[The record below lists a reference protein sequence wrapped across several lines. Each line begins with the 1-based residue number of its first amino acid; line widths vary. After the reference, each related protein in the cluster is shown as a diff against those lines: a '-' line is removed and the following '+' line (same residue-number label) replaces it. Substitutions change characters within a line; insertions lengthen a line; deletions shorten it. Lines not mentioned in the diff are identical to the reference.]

1 MLQRRT
7 FKISDVVNNILDSF
21 SADIWTS
28 TTTTFL
34 DPAIGGGQ
42 FVKEI
47 ERRLRKAGHSN
58 ENIKSRVF
66 GFDSSN
72 LRLRAAVGRNKLV
85 GTYEVKNLIDN
96 EVLMDFD
103 VVVGN
108 PPFNNA
114 DKKTTGGTGGN
125 STLYRTFRK
134 KALSVLKPG
143 GILAFV
149 SPKAIIKDLIKD
161 DNQVDVINLMTEYDE
176 WKYNTLYFVER
187 NKTLKTS
194 EMKIEGGIAAKMFAV
209 NEWAYRE
216 FGPTEHKIGTGSV
229 ETVIRLPKVS
239 NNFTVETAMMG
250 NYAAPAAPR
259 FCFTLLE
266 SKKSYTVTDMPY
278 AGSMTGC
285 VTLDTMAEA
294 EALKLLIENNKAV
307 RYFYRKMKLKGVA
320 KDCTRFLK
328 RIDLSQIKTGFEY
341 PTEWNLT
348 DEEITIIETNV

>member
-1 MLQRRT
+1 MLQRRQ
-7 FKISDVVNNILDSF
+7 FSIADVVNNMLD
-21 SADIWTS
+21 ALPTEMWTS
-28 TTTTFL
+28 ATTTFL

-47 ERRLRKAGHSN
+47 ERRLRAAGHSD

-72 LRLRAAVGRNKLV
+72 LRLRAAKGRNKLV
-85 GTYEVKNLIDN
+85 GTYEVKDLIDN

-134 KALSVLKPG
+134 KALSILKPG
-143 GILAFV
+143 GILAFI

-161 DNQVDVINLMTEYDE
+161 GNQVDVINLMTEYDA

-187 NKTLKTS
+187 KALKSS
-194 EMKIEGGIAAKMFAV
+194 EMSIEGGICARMFAV

-239 NNFTVETAMMG
+239 NDFTVETAKMG

-285 VTLDTMAEA
+285 VTLDTMEEA

-328 RIDLSQIKTGFEY
+328 KIDLSQIKTGFEY
-341 PTEWNLT
+341 AREWNLT
-348 DEEITIIETNV
+348 DEEIQIIETTV